1 MISENHKFIYVHII
15 KTGGTSLEKILKQRH
30 PVMIKHPQK
39 IRGRV
44 FNGIPRVIPHSKP
57 PVYDFSLVGR
67 RSVDVSAIGAK
78 AMWEYER
85 VHIPTLPSHQL
96 H

>member
-39 IRGRV
+39 IRGKFLMEYQELFLIQNLLFTIFRWWV
-44 FNGIPRVIPHSKP
+44 
-57 PVYDFSLVGR
+57 DDLLMLV
-67 RSVDVSAIGAK
+67 
-78 AMWEYER
+78 
-85 VHIPTLPSHQL
+85 
-96 H
+96 